1 MDNRMQTMKERVR
14 RQEIENSKNNYD
26 GLLWCKETIEQMSWD
41 EIRELMNERIKN
53 GSWKT
58 YLETL
63 GKPPHLIKHDYL
75 LRKIK

>member
-1 MDNRMQTMKERVR
+1 MDNRTQTMKDRVR
-14 RQEIENSKNNYD
+14 RQELENSKNNYD